1 MVSPTDGWAVG
12 SQIYAGG
19 GRGHPLVL
27 HYNGRRWSIMR
38 FPYCCGGATL
48 TAIAVRGDQVWVAG
62 TGSGPSGYQ
71 SLIEKWDGHRWR
83 HEPSLNLGGTQITDI
98 GVAHGGTVFAAATG
112 SNQDETFCP
121 LLQRSTN

>member
-1 MVSPTDGWAVG
+1 VILPRDTPVAWTITPSGKRNFFIRDAVMVSPTDGWAVG

-38 FPYCCGGATL
+38 FPYCCAGATL
-48 TAIAVRGDQVWVAG
+48 TAIAARGDQVWVAG

-71 SLIEKWDGHRWR
+71 SLIEKWAGHRWR
-83 HEPSLNLGGTQITDI
+83 HEPSLNL
-98 GVAHGGTVFAAATG
+98 
-112 SNQDETFCP
+112 
-121 LLQRSTN
+121 